1 MQRPPRR
8 NLHQDGRDVKGSFE
22 IIVQGVI
29 LAKCSIHHM
38 GCTVVDEPKPHDFC
52 LNLKR
57 SSAIRTSQKWNR
69 GH

>member
-8 NLHQDGRDVKGSFE
+8 NLHQDRRDVKGSFE
-22 IIVQGVI
+22 IIVQGMI
-29 LAKCSIHHM
+29 LAKCSVHHT
-38 GCTVVDEPKPHDFC
+38 GHTVVDEPKPHYFC

-57 SSAIRTSQKWNR
+57 NNAIRTNQKWNR